1 MPQFFLNK
9 RLIILL
15 VSVIVLVGLI
25 GFSLR
30 ERDSISWP
38 EQFVKDMVGFGQSLV
53 SKPVNYVAGVVE
65 SVQDLQNTYTENE
78 KLKTRLDELVKLE
91 TKVKDLKQ
99 DNNELRAVLEKK
111 EDLRAYNTIQATVIA
126 RNPDR
131 WQELLTI
138 DKGEVNGIKS
148 DMAVISSAGLIGKI
162 KSVNEF
168 SSTVELI
175 STNNTKNRISTVIQ
189 GKEQDI
195 NGWIEGYD
203 SDKKEILVKRI
214 SNDMK
219 VDKGSKVMT
228 SGLGGVF
235 PKGLVIGEVKEV
247 KPDQYGLTQTAY
259 VKPAAD
265 FYHLE
270 HVMVIDRD
278 IQGVTEQ
285 EADAEE
291 DGNDQ

>member
-15 VSVIVLVGLI
+15 VGIIVLVALI

-38 EQFVKDMVGFGQSLV
+38 EQFVKDMVGFGQSLI
-53 SKPVNYVAGVVE
+53 SKPVNYTGGIIENVK
-65 SVQDLQNTYTENE
+65 DLQNTYTENE
-78 KLKTRLDELVKLE
+78 KLKSRLDELVKLE
-91 TKVKDLKQ
+91 TQVRDLKQ
-99 DNNELRAVLEKK
+99 DNEDLRAVLEKK
-111 EDLRAYNTIQATVIA
+111 EDLRSYDSIQATVIA

-131 WQELLTI
+131 WQELITI

-148 DMAVISSAGLIGKI
+148 DMAVISSAGLIGKV

-189 GKEQDI
+189 GKQDI

-214 SNDMK
+214 PNDLK
-219 VDKGSKVMT
+219 VEKGSKVIT

-235 PKGLVIGEVKEV
+235 PKGLVVGEVKEV

-270 HVMVIDRD
+270 HVMVIDREMK
-278 IQGVTEQ
+278 GVSESK
-285 EADAEE
+285 AEE
-291 DGNDQ
+291 DTKEEEQ

>member
-15 VSVIVLVGLI
+15 VSIIVLVALI

-53 SKPVNYVAGVVE
+53 SKPVNYTVGVIE
-65 SVQDLQNTYTENE
+65 NVQDLHNTYTENE
-78 KLKTRLDELVKLE
+78 KLKSRLDELVKLE
-91 TKVKDLKQ
+91 TQVRDLNQ
-99 DNNELRAVLEKK
+99 DNEELRAVLEKK
-111 EDLRAYNTIQATVIA
+111 EDLRSYDTIQATVIA
-126 RNPDR
+126 RNPDQ
-131 WQELLTI
+131 WHELITI

-148 DMAVISSAGLIGKI
+148 DMAVISSSGLIGKV

-189 GKEQDI
+189 GKQDI

-203 SDKKEILVKRI
+203 NEKKEILVKRI
-214 SNDMK
+214 PNDLK
-219 VDKGSKVMT
+219 VEKGSKVIT

-235 PKGLVIGEVKEV
+235 PKGLVVGEVKEV

-270 HVMVIDRD
+270 HVMVIDREMK
-278 IQGVTEQ
+278 GVSETGT
-285 EADAEE
+285 EE
-291 DGNDQ
+291 DTGEEGQ